1 MARKRTPRVNDV
13 QRWLGSTTVPLFVL
27 DTERRVSLFNLG
39 CQELTGWPAA
49 DVVGQVCQYA
59 GYADV
64 LSLDALT
71 SCLCPPP
78 EAFAGQEV
86 CLPAHL
92 VHKDGTTASHL
103 LHFFPLRDDRGLQI
117 GVLGVVKPFTPAPPH
132 TASTLPVHQLHAELT
147 ALRIAMRHRFGT
159 QTLTSRSD
167 VMRRVLS
174 QVELAQQCTVPVC
187 LEGEPGTGKEHVARV
202 IHFGSV
208 AKTRWFVPVD
218 CGSSSPDELQQV
230 FDRIYEESYHESAR
244 AAGMQPGTLYLANV
258 DRLPRDLQHVL
269 LHLATPAEPPP
280 KPLPRLIASATNRMQ
295 DAVTADRLRPDLFA
309 VLSTLAIELP
319 PLRQRGPDLRLLAQH
334 FVEEINRQGTKQVT
348 GLADDV
354 WKLFEEYRWPGN
366 LKELSAVVSD
376 AHGHCTDNLIRPV
389 DLPFRFRTGLEAQ
402 QLAPSLV
409 PRPLPLDD
417 LLEKVERQLILL
429 ALERNKYN
437 KTKAAEALRISRMRL
452 YSRME
457 KLGIEDREASK
468 SESSRTKNAERD
480 ARSDVREPTA
490 DGIEDGVEDEG

>member
-1 MARKRTPRVNDV
+1 VNDV

-103 LHFFPLRDDRGLQI
+103 LHFFPLRDDREFQI

-132 TASTLPVHQLHAELT
+132 PASTLPVHQLHAELT
-147 ALRIAMRHRFGT
+147 ALRITMRQRFGT
-159 QTLTSRSD
+159 QTLTSCSD

-187 LEGEPGTGKEHVARV
+187 LEGEPGTGKEHVARA
-202 IHFGSV
+202 IHFGSA

-366 LKELSAVVSD
+366 LKELSVVIAD
-376 AHGHCTDNLIRPV
+376 AHGHTTDNMIRPV

-402 QLAPSLV
+402 QLLPPPKV
-409 PRPLPLDD
+409 RPLPLDEV
-417 LLEKVERQLILL
+417 LEKVERQLITL
-429 ALERNKYN
+429 ALERNRFN
-437 KTKAAEALRISRMRL
+437 KTKAAEMLGIHRVRL
-452 YSRME
+452 YGRME
-457 KLGIEDREASK
+457 KLGIEDRDATGTKAGSTR
-468 SESSRTKNAERD
+468 SKNAERR
-480 ARSDVREPTA
+480 AQSDVHDANVVDRDT
-490 DGIEDGVEDEG
+490 GGVFEAEDEP